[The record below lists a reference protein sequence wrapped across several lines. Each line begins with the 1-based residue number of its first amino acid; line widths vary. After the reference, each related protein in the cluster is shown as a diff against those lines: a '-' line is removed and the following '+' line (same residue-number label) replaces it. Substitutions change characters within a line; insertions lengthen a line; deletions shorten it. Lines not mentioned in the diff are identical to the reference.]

1 MKRVNETIISREL
14 ADLLGVSPGRVQEW
28 CKQGKLKAEKDRLGW
43 WIIQIT
49 EIKRAEELA
58 KQVNPKPTKPKK
70 VEPTSKP
77 PPCKDY
83 RKVEEDLYF
92 CPKYELTLRGGAG
105 LCINCERAR
114 RA

>member
-1 MKRVNETIISREL
+1 MKRDNETITAREL
-14 ADLLGVSPGRVQEW
+14 ADLIGVGSWRVQEW
-28 CKQGKLKAEKDRLGW
+28 CKQGKLKAEKDRLGQ

-49 EIKRAEELA
+49 EIKRAEELS
-58 KQVNPKPTKPKK
+58 KQLKPKPTKLEK
-70 VEPTSKP
+70 VELVSK

-92 CPKYELTLRGGAG
+92 CPKYELKLRGGAG